1 MQAILGVDLLL
12 TATPKLEKGNKRRSK
27 KRDMFYVKLKEPR
40 QKISGNRILGFTR
53 VRNEQCKQCKCRFSP
68 DKIDIWHILV

>member
-40 QKISGNRILGFTR
+40 LNRWKSYFR
-53 VRNEQCKQCKCRFSP
+53 VHPSTE
-68 DKIDIWHILV
+68 